1 MAMQGSLFLYAI
13 KIQQQCSLY
22 NINLIHQKKREIN
35 SLKDIETENN
45 YNTYIIIE
53 LSKKFILLL
62 IIDKLSNSNNK
73 IKVNNYFLS

>member
-22 NINLIHQKKREIN
+22 NINLVHKKKREIN